1 MSKTIGK
8 ILILVGFLDYALAIF
23 EQPLIHKYSPLLLWT
38 LGVLFIVPMRTYI
51 KFADTLST
59 SMGKAFSWCIVI
71 LMGGTVYE
79 VIMAYVF
86 NKPTLWNFDFSMQM
100 YGAILM
106 MSGAYCLATESHVRG
121 DVIYRLFKP
130 TTQGWIDLVLYFIFF
145 FPGVMALAF
154 YGYEYAALAWKIKET
169 SWSSPAQIQIYMVK
183 SMIPAAGILLIIQG
197 ISEVFRSAIC
207 IQTGHW
213 PARMVVAEETEKIL
227 MRTAQD
233 EDQKDVI

>member
-1 MSKTIGK
+1 MRS
-8 ILILVGFLDYALAIF
+8 
-23 EQPLIHKYSPLLLWT
+23 
-38 LGVLFIVPMRTYI
+38 FIS
-51 KFADTLST
+51 FADHLST
-59 SMGKAFSWCIVI
+59 SIGKAFSWCIVI

-79 VIMAYVF
+79 VIMAYAF
-86 NKPTLWNFDFSMQM
+86 NAPTLWNFDFSMQM

-130 TTQGWIDLVLYFIFF
+130 RIQGWVDLVLYFIFF
-145 FPGVMALAF
+145 FPGVLALTF
-154 YGYEYAALAWKIKET
+154 YGFDYAALAWKIKET

-183 SMIPAAGILLIIQG
+183 AMIPAAGLTLTIQG
-197 ISEVFRSAIC
+197 ISEVFRSVIC

-227 MRTAQD
+227 MRTSQD
-233 EDQKDVI
+233 EDQKDAI

>member
-1 MSKTIGK
+1 M
-8 ILILVGFLDYALAIF
+8 
-23 EQPLIHKYSPLLLWT
+23 
-38 LGVLFIVPMRTYI
+38 MRSYI

-59 SMGKAFSWCIVI
+59 SIGKAFSWCIVI
-71 LMGGTVYE
+71 LMGGTCYE
-79 VIMAYVF
+79 VVMAYVF

-130 TTQGWIDLVLYFIFF
+130 RTQGWIDLVLYFIFF
-145 FPGVMALAF
+145 FPGVIALAF

-169 SWSSPAQIQIYMVK
+169 SWSSPAQIQIYMAK
-183 SMIPAAGILLIIQG
+183 TLIPAAGIFLTIQG
-197 ISEVFRSAIC
+197 VAEVLRSKIC

-213 PARMVVAEETEKIL
+213 PSRMVVVEETEQIL

>member
-1 MSKTIGK
+1 MR
-8 ILILVGFLDYALAIF
+8 
-23 EQPLIHKYSPLLLWT
+23 E
-38 LGVLFIVPMRTYI
+38 FIS
-51 KFADTLST
+51 FADHLST
-59 SMGKAFSWCIVI
+59 SIGKAFAWCIVI

-79 VIMAYVF
+79 VIVAYVF
-86 NKPTLWNFDFSMQM
+86 NAPTLWNFDFSMQM

-130 TTQGWIDLVLYFIFF
+130 RTQGWIDLILYLIFF
-145 FPGVMALAF
+145 FPGVLALTF
-154 YGYEYAALAWKIKET
+154 YGYDYAALAWKIKET

-183 SMIPAAGILLIIQG
+183 ALIPAAGVTLIIQG
-197 ISEVFRSAIC
+197 ISEVCRSIIC

-227 MRTAQD
+227 MRTSQD

>member
-1 MSKTIGK
+1 MRS
-8 ILILVGFLDYALAIF
+8 FIF
-23 EQPLIHKYSPLLLWT
+23 
-38 LGVLFIVPMRTYI
+38 
-51 KFADTLST
+51 FADHLST
-59 SMGKAFSWCIVI
+59 SVGKAFAWCIVI

-86 NKPTLWNFDFSMQM
+86 NAPTVWNFDFSMQM

-130 TTQGWIDLVLYFIFF
+130 RTQGWIDLIIYFIFF
-145 FPGVMALAF
+145 FPGVLALAF
-154 YGYEYAALAWKIKET
+154 YGYDYAALAWKIKET

-183 SMIPAAGILLIIQG
+183 ALIPTAGVTLIIQG
-197 ISEVFRSAIC
+197 ISEVFRSIIC

-227 MRTAQD
+227 MKKAQ
-233 EDQKDVI
+233 EEVQKDVV

>member
-1 MSKTIGK
+1 
-8 ILILVGFLDYALAIF
+8 
-23 EQPLIHKYSPLLLWT
+23 
-38 LGVLFIVPMRTYI
+38 MRAYI

-59 SMGKAFSWCIVI
+59 SIGKAFSWCIVI
-71 LMGGTVYE
+71 LMGGTCYE
-79 VIMAYVF
+79 VTMAYIF

-130 TTQGWIDLVLYFIFF
+130 RTQGWIDLILYFIFF
-145 FPGVMALAF
+145 FPGVIALAF
-154 YGYEYAALAWKIKET
+154 YGAEYAALAGKIKET
-169 SWSSPAQIQIYMVK
+169 SWSSPAQINIYMAK
-183 SMIPAAGILLIIQG
+183 TLIPAAGILLTIQG
-197 ISEVFRSAIC
+197 VAEVFRSIIC

-213 PARMVVAEETEKIL
+213 PSRLVVAEETEQVL

>member
-1 MSKTIGK
+1 MRS
-8 ILILVGFLDYALAIF
+8 
-23 EQPLIHKYSPLLLWT
+23 
-38 LGVLFIVPMRTYI
+38 FIS
-51 KFADTLST
+51 FADHLST
-59 SMGKAFSWCIVI
+59 SIGKAFSWCIVI

-86 NKPTLWNFDFSMQM
+86 NAPTLWNFDFSMQM

-130 TTQGWIDLVLYFIFF
+130 KTQGWIDLVLYFIFF
-145 FPGVMALAF
+145 FPGVLALTF
-154 YGYEYAALAWKIKET
+154 YGYDYAALAWKIKET

-183 SMIPAAGILLIIQG
+183 AMIPAAGATLTIQG
-197 ISEVFRSAIC
+197 VSEVFRSIIC

-227 MRTAQD
+227 MRISQD
-233 EDQKDVI
+233 EDQKDAI

>member
-1 MSKTIGK
+1 MRN
-8 ILILVGFLDYALAIF
+8 
-23 EQPLIHKYSPLLLWT
+23 
-38 LGVLFIVPMRTYI
+38 FIS
-51 KFADTLST
+51 FADNLST
-59 SMGKAFSWCIVI
+59 TVGKSFSWCIVV
-71 LMGGTVYE
+71 LMFGTCYE

-86 NKPTLWNFDFSMQM
+86 NAPTLWNFDLSMQM

-130 TTQGWIDLVLYFIFF
+130 RTQGWIDLVLYFIFF
-145 FPGVMALAF
+145 FPGVLALVF
-154 YGYEYAALAWKIKET
+154 YGYDYAAFSWKLKES

-183 SMIPAAGILLIIQG
+183 ALIPASGVVLTIQG
-197 ISEVFRSAIC
+197 ISEVFRSIIC

-227 MRTAQD
+227 MRTSQD
-233 EDQKDVI
+233 QEQKDVI

>member
-1 MSKTIGK
+1 MIMRN
-8 ILILVGFLDYALAIF
+8 
-23 EQPLIHKYSPLLLWT
+23 
-38 LGVLFIVPMRTYI
+38 FIS
-51 KFADTLST
+51 FADNLST
-59 SMGKAFSWCIVI
+59 TVGKSFSWCIVV
-71 LMGGTVYE
+71 LMFGTCYE

-86 NKPTLWNFDFSMQM
+86 NAPTLWNFDLSMQM

-130 TTQGWIDLVLYFIFF
+130 RTQGWIDLVLYFIFF
-145 FPGVMALAF
+145 FPGVLALVF
-154 YGYEYAALAWKIKET
+154 YGYDYAAFSWKLKES

-183 SMIPAAGILLIIQG
+183 ALIPASGVVLTIQG
-197 ISEVFRSAIC
+197 ISEVFRSIIC

-227 MRTAQD
+227 MRTSQD
-233 EDQKDVI
+233 QEQKDVI

>member
-1 MSKTIGK
+1 MK
-8 ILILVGFLDYALAIF
+8 
-23 EQPLIHKYSPLLLWT
+23 H
-38 LGVLFIVPMRTYI
+38 YI
-51 KFADTLST
+51 KFADALST

-86 NKPTLWNFDFSMQM
+86 NAPTLWNFDFSMQM

-130 TTQGWIDLVLYFIFF
+130 RTQGWIDLVLYFIFF
-145 FPGVMALAF
+145 FPGVLALVF
-154 YGYEYAALAWKIKET
+154 YGYDYAAFSWKLKES

-183 SMIPAAGILLIIQG
+183 ALIPASGVVLTIQG
-197 ISEVFRSAIC
+197 ISEVFRSIIC

-227 MRTAQD
+227 MRTSQD
-233 EDQKDVI
+233 QEQKDVI

>member
-1 MSKTIGK
+1 MRN
-8 ILILVGFLDYALAIF
+8 
-23 EQPLIHKYSPLLLWT
+23 
-38 LGVLFIVPMRTYI
+38 FIS
-51 KFADTLST
+51 FADNLST
-59 SMGKAFSWCIVI
+59 TVGKSFSWCIVV
-71 LMGGTVYE
+71 LMFGTCYE

-86 NKPTLWNFDFSMQM
+86 NAPTLWNFDLSMQM

-130 TTQGWIDLVLYFIFF
+130 QTQAWVDLTLYFIFF
-145 FPGVMALAF
+145 FPGVLALVF
-154 YGYEYAALAWKIKET
+154 YGYEYAAFSWKLKES

-183 SMIPAAGILLIIQG
+183 ALIPAAGVTLTIQG
-197 ISEVFRSAIC
+197 VSEVFRSIIC

-213 PARMVVAEETEKIL
+213 PARMVIAEETEKIL

-233 EDQKDVI
+233 QEQNDVI